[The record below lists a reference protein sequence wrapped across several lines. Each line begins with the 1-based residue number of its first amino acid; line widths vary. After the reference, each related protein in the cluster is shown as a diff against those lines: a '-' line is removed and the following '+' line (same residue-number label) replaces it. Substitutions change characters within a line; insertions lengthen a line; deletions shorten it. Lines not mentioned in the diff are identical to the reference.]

1 MKHSALFL
9 LAVAVLS
16 GCETVQSIRT
26 GIRDSQRPQEGAEV
40 LQYRKLF
47 EAGRRSEAKGES
59 RIAGDTYGWLI
70 GRGSRYGEYG
80 LAMLL
85 LRRQPGSREAVK
97 NLISCAKRSSHT
109 SDMFPD
115 SAMDSAFSTA
125 ALAKLA
131 DIAVSEHDRH
141 DVAASLR
148 SMLSDIVTPEVR
160 AWANEMKANPVS
172 AAIYKDIISA
182 VESCRRDSGYVKSLK
197 WPEISEVF
205 ADGPAGMADGQSPS
219 QIPSPSST
227 PNQYSV
233 EKFVK
238 TQDSA
243 CKYDF
248 EVRLVGDGTFEAAE
262 KVRSAIRRQLV
273 KEFLSAN
280 PHVGVDDVRI
290 SFLSWN
296 QLKSAIKGTAVVMKV
311 SAVRLEYDGLTRR
324 GKIAVRLDGR
334 DVPAARKWALENVG
348 ELATGKNVVLVA
360 GKALPTGASF
370 SVGNE
375 RMTEDGLLEIEFKTE

>member
-16 GCETVQSIRT
+16 GCSTVESIRT
-26 GIRDSQRPQEGAEV
+26 SIRDSQRPQEGAEA
-40 LQYRKLF
+40 LKHRKLF
-47 EAGRRSEAKGES
+47 EAGRRAES
-59 RIAGDTYGWLI
+59 RGDVKIAGDTYGWLI
-70 GRGSRYGEYG
+70 KVGNRYGEYG
-80 LAMLL
+80 LAMLI
-85 LRRQPGSREAVK
+85 LRREPGSREAVK

-115 SAMDSAFSTA
+115 SAMDSAFSIA

-141 DVAASLR
+141 DIAVSLR
-148 SMLSDIVTPEVR
+148 SMMSDLVTQEVR
-160 AWANEMKANPVS
+160 AWANEMKANSYS
-172 AAIYKDIISA
+172 AVIYKDIIFA

-197 WPEISEVF
+197 WSEINNVF
-205 ADGPAGMADGQSPS
+205 VDSSAALSDDQTPPQKARAPS
-219 QIPSPSST
+219 NSNP
-227 PNQYSV
+227 YLV

-238 TQDSA
+238 TQGAA

-248 EVRLVGDGTFEAAE
+248 EIRLVVDGTFEAAE

-273 KEFLSAN
+273 KEFLLAN
-280 PHVGVDDVRI
+280 PHTGVDDVRI

-296 QLKSAIKGTAVVMKV
+296 QQNSVIMGTAAVMKV
-311 SAVRLEYDGLTRR
+311 SAVRLEYDGLTHR

-360 GKALPTGASF
+360 GKAPPPGASF

>member
-1 MKHSALFL
+1 MKSF
-9 LAVAVLS
+9 
-16 GCETVQSIRT
+16 
-26 GIRDSQRPQEGAEV
+26 
-40 LQYRKLF
+40 
-47 EAGRRSEAKGES
+47 
-59 RIAGDTYGWLI
+59 
-70 GRGSRYGEYG
+70 
-80 LAMLL
+80 
-85 LRRQPGSREAVK
+85 
-97 NLISCAKRSSHT
+97 
-109 SDMFPD
+109 
-115 SAMDSAFSTA
+115 
-125 ALAKLA
+125 
-131 DIAVSEHDRH
+131 
-141 DVAASLR
+141 
-148 SMLSDIVTPEVR
+148 
-160 AWANEMKANPVS
+160 
-172 AAIYKDIISA
+172 
-182 VESCRRDSGYVKSLK
+182 K

-205 ADGPAGMADGQSPS
+205 VGGPASMTDGQPPAQMSN
-219 QIPSPSST
+219 PSSA

-238 TQDSA
+238 SHDAA

-248 EVRLVGDGTFEAAE
+248 EVKLVGDGTFEAAE

-280 PHVGVDDVRI
+280 PHTGVDDVRI

-296 QLKSAIKGTAVVMKV
+296 QLKSAIKGTAVVVKV

-334 DVPAARKWALENVG
+334 DVSAARKWALENVG

-360 GKALPTGASF
+360 GKAPPTGASF